1 MNQSQ
6 NEDLFSL
13 ADIETRASL
22 VPEHSSPI
30 QDCQIVQES
39 GRTK

>member
-13 ADIETRASL
+13 ADIETTAPL

-39 GRTK
+39 GRT